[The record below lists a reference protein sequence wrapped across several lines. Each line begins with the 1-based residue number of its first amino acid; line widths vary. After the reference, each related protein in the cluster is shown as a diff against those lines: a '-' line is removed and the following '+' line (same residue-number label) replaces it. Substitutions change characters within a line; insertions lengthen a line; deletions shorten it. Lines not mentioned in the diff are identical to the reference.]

1 MESINGVP
9 PSPDKP
15 ERSAEPPRGTS
26 GQAFRSAL
34 DRHIASEASTN
45 PGTAASTVHTIRSG
59 DTLSDVVK
67 KRMDTLG
74 MQYET
79 GDIYRQVRM
88 VAAANKIDDPD
99 RVYVDQRIDLSA
111 VGRELVTASGGPA
124 THTIPAQQPAK
135 FTAINIPAP
144 PSPLPRPSSAAPAS
158 LTLGAP
164 EAQSTQPQSPQ
175 PQDATQEYLLPAT
188 GRLTSGYGTR
198 NDPFTGAVRFHHGI
212 DIALSRGTPVG
223 SVASGDILFV
233 GRRGGYGHVVEI
245 DHGRGETSLYAH
257 LGETSVT
264 AGQAIERGQ
273 VIGLS
278 GSSGRSTG
286 PHLHFEIRRDGNSID
301 PATVLPVD
309 TLPVGVEKAI
319 ERGVIG

>member
-1 MESINGVP
+1 MEPVNGLP

-26 GQAFRSAL
+26 GEAFRSAL
-34 DRHIASEASTN
+34 DRHVASGAGVNARAT
-45 PGTAASTVHTIRSG
+45 TSTVHTIRTG

-79 GDIYRQVRM
+79 GDIYRQVRT
-88 VAAANKIDDPD
+88 VAAANRIEDPD
-99 RVYVDQRIDLSA
+99 RIYVDQRIDLSA
-111 VGRELVTASGGPA
+111 VGQKTAVASGGPA
-124 THTIPAQQPAK
+124 PHTVPPQQTAELTPVNIPIPA
-135 FTAINIPAP
+135 
-144 PSPLPRPSSAAPAS
+144 SPLHQPPVSVPAS
-158 LTLGAP
+158 VTVGAP
-164 EAQSTQPQSPQ
+164 ETQSAQPQTAP
-175 PQDATQEYLLPAT
+175 TEYVLPAT

-198 NDPFTGAVRFHHGI
+198 NDPFTGALRFHHGI
-212 DIALSRGTPVG
+212 DIALNRGTPVG
-223 SVASGDILFV
+223 SVASGEVLFV

-257 LGETSVT
+257 LGETSVA
-264 AGQAIERGQ
+264 AGQAIGLGQ

-286 PHLHFEIRRDGNSID
+286 PHLHFEIRRDGSSID

-319 ERGVIG
+319 ERKEIG